1 MTVVKHELR
10 QGKTA
15 FVIWTIAIA
24 FLLSVCVLLF
34 PEMKGEA
41 EAVGDVFSSMGSFT
55 AAFGMDRLDFG
66 TLTGF
71 YAVECGNVLGLGGAF
86 FASLIGIAVLA
97 KEEKGRTAE
106 FLLTHPIS
114 RARVITEKL
123 AAVIAQI
130 VVMNLVIL
138 GCSFLSMAVIGE
150 QIPWKE
156 VLLMHFAYFLLQ
168 LELAG
173 ICFGISAFL
182 CRGSIG
188 IGLGLAALMYVLNL
202 IANMTERAAF
212 LKYITPFGYC
222 EGADIVADGRL
233 AAAKI
238 ALGMLFACTGI
249 AAAYIRYCRKDIR

>member
-1 MTVVKHELR
+1 MIVVKHELR

-15 FVIWTIAIA
+15 FAIWTIAIA

-34 PEMKGEA
+34 PEIKGEA
-41 EAVGDVFSSMGSFT
+41 ETVGDVFSSMGSFT

-66 TLTGF
+66 TLIGF

-86 FASLIGIAVLA
+86 FASLIGIAALA

-150 QIPWKE
+150 QIPWKD

-188 IGLGLAALMYVLNL
+188 IGLGLAALTYVLNL